1 MKVLV
6 ITGDKKFQPGTPR
19 YDLQAGWVDA
29 FTVVYWGKENT
40 KPSIPEGSYDVIT
53 VQDPFWRGLFASR
66 VARKRGIPLN
76 VQVHADLE
84 GQSLL
89 KRFVAWVVL
98 HRADTIR
105 VVSEKIKRQVERVG
119 AKAPITVLPVYVEIS
134 KVDAVVRRPHERLT
148 VLWIG
153 RFEEEKN
160 PLAAI
165 DVFKEVLSKK
175 PDAQLRMLGDGSLV
189 EMVRAKAR
197 ALDKVELLGWQK
209 DVVPFLETGDVLLCT
224 SLHESWGASIVE
236 ALAAGV
242 PVVAPDVGV
251 AREAGAIVVERSK
264 LAEAVIDVLEHHRE
278 GRLFLQVPTA
288 KEWALLWRES
298 LLSSRVKT

>member
-6 ITGDKKFQPGTPR
+6 ITGDKKFVPGNPR

-29 FTVVYWGKENT
+29 FAVVYWGKENT
-40 KPSIPEGSYDVIT
+40 KPPVPEEEFDVVT

-66 VARKRGIPLN
+66 VAKRIGAQLN
-76 VQVHADLE
+76 VQVHADIM
-84 GQSLL
+84 GQSFI
-89 KRFVAWVVL
+89 KRIIARIVL
-98 HRADTIR
+98 RRADTIR
-105 VVSEKIKRQVERVG
+105 VVSEKIKKQVEDLG
-119 AKAPITVLPVYVEIS
+119 AKAPITILPVYVEIT
-134 KVDAVVRRPHERLT
+134 KIGAITRRLQSQST
-148 VLWIG
+148 ILWVG

-165 DVFKEVLSKK
+165 EVLMAVRAKNI
-175 PDAQLRMLGDGSLV
+175 DAQLIMLGDGAMA
-189 EMVRAKAR
+189 ETVRQKA
-197 ALDKVELLGWQK
+197 AGVPSIQLLGWQSPLPYFETA
-209 DVVPFLETGDVLLCT
+209 DVVLCT
-224 SLHESWGASIVE
+224 SWYESWGASIVE

-264 LAEAVIDVLEHHRE
+264 LADAVVDVLQHHRR
-278 GRLFLQVPTA
+278 GTLLLHLPTA

-298 LLSSRVKT
+298 LLSSRVKA

>member
-1 MKVLV
+1 
-6 ITGDKKFQPGTPR
+6 
-19 YDLQAGWVDA
+19 
-29 FTVVYWGKENT
+29 
-40 KPSIPEGSYDVIT
+40 
-53 VQDPFWRGLFASR
+53 
-66 VARKRGIPLN
+66 
-76 VQVHADLE
+76 VHADLE